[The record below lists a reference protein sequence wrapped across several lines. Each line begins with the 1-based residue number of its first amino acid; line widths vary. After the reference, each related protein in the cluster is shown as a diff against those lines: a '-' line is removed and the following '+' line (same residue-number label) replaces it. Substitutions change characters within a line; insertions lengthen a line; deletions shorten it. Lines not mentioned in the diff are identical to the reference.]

1 MDNNKDDVTDKE
13 AVLVVKKRRTSGL
26 WGAVLTSLAVVTGVA
41 IAGGVI
47 YLSNFYVVNLNAGA
61 QGLADAP
68 LKYLISDAGKR
79 ADKGN
84 CGVEGQSSAGACLN
98 RKVADA
104 CLSGAKELCED
115 DLEIARIA
123 WIYFQN
129 NYNPETGLYNSANNY
144 TSTTMWDT
152 GSALAATIAA
162 KDFGFIDQKEFDDR
176 IMAMFKTLNT
186 VKLFNNEAPNKA
198 YNTKTGDMVD
208 YGNKSTPDGI
218 GVSMLDLGRLVS
230 WLNTVQCMHPK
241 YKNIAKKTIDRW
253 DFSRL
258 IKDGQMYG
266 LARDKEDPKKIRV
279 LQEGRLGYEQYTGK
293 VFKTLGFDMSV
304 ASTYNNKFRNEVDV
318 MGVPIAHDNR
328 DPREFGANN
337 YVITESYSMDAT
349 ENGLDAENTK
359 LLKNIFEVQKERWKR
374 TGIVT
379 AVSEDNV
386 DRDPWFLYN
395 SIFNAGIQ
403 WSTINP
409 RGNRFNELKTVSTK
423 AALSLAVLF
432 PEDEYSQV
440 LMKKIESAYDLKKG
454 WYSGVYEN
462 GIGYNTTATANTNGN
477 IMGNVLYKKYGSFIN
492 LCKGCQRI
500 IQLDNP
506 MVKEQKTC
514 DVCTISKTGTE
525 AEKAQAVYAKSDA
538 D

>member
-1 MDNNKDDVTDKE
+1 MDNKE
-13 AVLVVKKRRTSGL
+13 SSSLKPAQTVNLRTAAITTIAVMAGIL
-26 WGAVLTSLAVVTGVA
+26 LA
-41 IAGGVI
+41 AGII
-47 YLSNFYVVNLNAGA
+47 YLSGLVNFNRPGLQADSTGA
-61 QGLADAP
+61 AP
-68 LKYLISDAGKR
+68 FGYLIAAGKQ
-79 ADKGN
+79 ADKGE
-84 CGVEGQSSAGACLN
+84 CGTEGQSSAETSACLN
-98 RKVADA
+98 RKKADS
-104 CLSGAKELCED
+104 CLANGKTICAE

-123 WIYFQN
+123 WVYFEN
-129 NYNPETGLYNSANNY
+129 NYNPETGLYNSANKY

-162 KDFGFIDQKEFDDR
+162 RDFGFIDQKTFDDR
-176 IMAMFKTLNT
+176 VMAMFKTLNT
-186 VKLFNNEAPNKA
+186 MKLFNNEAPNKA
-198 YNTKTGDMVD
+198 YNTKSADMVD
-208 YGNKSTPDGI
+208 YRNKPVPDGI

-241 YKNIAKKTIDRW
+241 YKTMAKKTIERW
-253 DFSRL
+253 DFSRMM
-258 IKDGQMYG
+258 KDGQMYG
-266 LARDKEDPKKIRV
+266 LARDPETKKIRV
-279 LQEGRLGYEQYTGK
+279 LQEGRFVYEQYTGK
-293 VFKTLGFDMSV
+293 VFRTLGFDMNV
-304 ASTYNNKFRNEVDV
+304 AATYNNKFRNEVDV
-318 MGVPIAHDNR
+318 MGIPIAHDNR

-349 ENGLDAENTK
+349 ENGLDNENTG

-374 TGIVT
+374 TGTVT

-409 RGNRFNELKTVSTK
+409 RGTRFNELKSVSTK

-432 PEDEYSQV
+432 PDDEYSQV
-440 LMKKIESAYDLKKG
+440 LMDKIESAYDPEKG

-477 IMGNVLYKKYGSFIN
+477 IMANMLYKKYGSFFE
-492 LCKGCQRI
+492 LCGKCQRI
-500 IQLDNP
+500 IQLDDAVTNNG
-506 MVKEQKTC
+506 KTC
-514 DVCTISKTGTE
+514 DVCTVSRTTPP
-525 AEKAQAVYAKSDA
+525 ADQYAGSDQ